1 MVEVIRVDKMLFP
14 KIADRV
20 ETKKTRLSRNGNGA
34 IVYFFRTQTPPMCTG
49 IQFPT
54 WYSRIRRT
62 DFSEKSII
70 RFKSFDR
77 SPVLAVNLNA
87 TKAQNVDGHGPMALR
102 LLRVKIFTSR
112 RIFRGTLECGIPPD
126 WVGVP

>member
-1 MVEVIRVDKMLFP
+1 
-14 KIADRV
+14 
-20 ETKKTRLSRNGNGA
+20 
-34 IVYFFRTQTPPMCTG
+34 VYFSRTQTPPICTG